1 MMRSL
6 ASSTMLS
13 RTQLLLS
20 PASCSSV
27 VLSASKQPRKQHPAS
42 DLRLGSP
49 MMLHTSGPPQR
60 ARFKHR
66 YTHKP
71 FWRPAMTY
79 RADDDPITWE
89 NRQFI
94 EQVKRESY
102 VNTRLTDDEGVANGN
117 GGERYTQCSNVP
129 SLTALHLTH
138 I

>member
-1 MMRSL
+1 
-6 ASSTMLS
+6 
-13 RTQLLLS
+13 
-20 PASCSSV
+20 
-27 VLSASKQPRKQHPAS
+27 
-42 DLRLGSP
+42 
-49 MMLHTSGPPQR
+49 MLHTSGPPHR

-117 GGERYTQCSNVP
+117 GGERYTQCSNVLVLQSYRHAP
-129 SLTALHLTH
+129 YTHLKSDQFP
-138 I
+138 IMLQSVWGGPLACSGSR